1 MIDLAKLTIEKTGE
15 GRLRLMLGDAV
26 FGFLGFREYPH
37 TKGWQFIP
45 GFQRR
50 TNRVLRTDLR
60 ETLMKTVKLPAAI
73 ADRLI
78 ASLEE
83 AAS

>member
-26 FGFLGFREYPH
+26 FGFLAFREYPN
-37 TKGWQFIP
+37 TRGWHFIP

-50 TNRVLRTDLR
+50 PNYVLRTDLR
-60 ETLMKTVKLPAAI
+60 ETLMQTIRLPAAFSI
-73 ADRLI
+73 A
-78 ASLEE
+78 A
-83 AAS
+83 